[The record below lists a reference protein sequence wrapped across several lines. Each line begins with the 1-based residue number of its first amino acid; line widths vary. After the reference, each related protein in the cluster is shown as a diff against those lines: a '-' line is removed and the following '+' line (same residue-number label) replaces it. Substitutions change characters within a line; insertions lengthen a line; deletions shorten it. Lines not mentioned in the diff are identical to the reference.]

1 MLPLD
6 NENIPF
12 WFYLLLKGGIVDMS
26 WKDALEGIEEFSQKK
41 EEKESHI
48 SQDRSRVAIEPKS
61 DESLLAK
68 FSPMVKEVYK
78 YFAYKTGSRYQDEKV
93 GSSEISSIFEIASH
107 EGADD
112 FKRVNV
118 FPVVHMT
125 AWGILVEAPLRSEGA
140 ARRCFTGLFGALAA
154 VWIAFPANH
163 ANLMGLSERVLAAL
177 NLFGWSPAVPL

>member
-1 MLPLD
+1 
-6 NENIPF
+6 
-12 WFYLLLKGGIVDMS
+12 MS
-26 WKDALEGIEEFSQKK
+26 WKDALGGIEEFSQKK

-78 YFAYKTGSRYQDEKV
+78 YFASKTGSRYQDEKV
-93 GSSEISSIFEIASH
+93 GSSEISSIFEIASP

-112 FKRVNV
+112 FKLVNV

-125 AWGILVEAPLRSEGA
+125 AWGILVEVPLRSEGA
-140 ARRCFTGLFGALAA
+140 ARRCREIIDKWEGREEGYYTYHHQDKLGGWIDTKSYFIPYEHFTQLKLARI
-154 VWIAFPANH
+154 IAELYREGMRNYLEELH
-163 ANLMGLSERVLAAL
+163 G
-177 NLFGWSPAVPL
+177 